1 MSKKKYFNEKY
12 LVYTE
17 YYIISG
23 AYHMINVVNE
33 ILTCSA
39 SYADTMK
46 GYLHNKVVSKQF
58 TLDELL
64 THEQNKNSN
73 GTIINNAN
81 NNDDVDEDGFV
92 VIKARRPRIRNKGVI
107 VEMNNNAIIHNIGV
121 NPVAEPCI
129 LREIIEEVINNIIN
143 NK

>member
-107 VEMNNNAIIHNIGV
+107 VEMT
-121 NPVAEPCI
+121 EPCI